1 MSEIIENEFN
11 WYILRAVSGQEKKVK
26 AYLETELAR
35 QNLSAFVPEILIP
48 SEKIVELR
56 NGKKVT
62 REKISY
68 PGYMYISANLS
79 NGETFFILNNA
90 PSSLGFL
97 GEGKTKALKKPE
109 PIKQSEINRILGKI
123 EEGNLAS
130 FKSETKYLVG
140 ESVNVMNGPFTG
152 FVGTIEEV
160 YDDKK
165 KVKVIVKIFGRN
177 TPMELSY
184 IEVEK
189 AS

>member
-1 MSEIIENEFN
+1 MSETN
-11 WYILRAVSGQEKKVK
+11 WYILRAVSGQEKKLK
-26 AYLETELAR
+26 AYLETELTR
-35 QNLSAFVPEILIP
+35 QNLSDFVPEILIP
-48 SEKIVELR
+48 SEKVYELR
-56 NGKKVT
+56 NGKKIL

-79 NGETFFILNNA
+79 NGETFFLLNNA
-90 PSSLGFL
+90 PGSLGFL
-97 GEGKTKALKKPE
+97 GEGKTKALKRPE
-109 PIKQSEINRILGKI
+109 PIKQSEINRIIGKI
-123 EEGNLAS
+123 EEGNLS
-130 FKSETKYLVG
+130 TIKSETKYIVG
-140 ESVNVMNGPFTG
+140 ESVKVMNGPFSG
-152 FVGTIEEV
+152 FIGTIEEV